1 MASTGENMAEFLK
14 NFQNFWKTRPIYPG
28 HNKHEKVAFSA
39 LLGSL
44 WNRII
49 CYGKWDWLWWNFP
62 FSERTLPSKFNST
75 MTIFPNILPPRF
87 GERYQTLMDM
97 NDRVLQ
103 YALVIM
109 FGGIL
114 PLSPAIAF
122 VMEIFIRRVDFKRLS
137 KFKFTFD

>member
-1 MASTGENMAEFLK
+1 
-14 NFQNFWKTRPIYPG
+14 
-28 HNKHEKVAFSA
+28 
-39 LLGSL
+39 
-44 WNRII
+44 
-49 CYGKWDWLWWNFP
+49 
-62 FSERTLPSKFNST
+62 